1 MPFLFSTWVFF
12 KFVALIIDHL
22 NLGTNTTHYLQTNCV
37 LCNQEL
43 WLVYKHHLF
52 FEYVSSCCFLLLLA
66 FLFIGILYYPP
77 PLPSFRRV
85 DRDIPLMR
93 PWWVGSPCRWCQRK
107 HRSCVSWWS
116 TLAFP
121 RKCSPERLW
130 QKKNWMLL
138 PCLFFLRRCCRER
151 WIDRDIEVHWFD
163 VDLDDLL

>member
-22 NLGTNTTHYLQTNCV
+22 NLGTITTHYLQTNCV

-77 PLPSFRRV
+77 PSPVSDGLIGTFRSWGHGELGVLAVGARGSTV
-85 DRDIPLMR
+85 LVYRDGA
-93 PWWVGSPCRWCQRK
+93 PWRFQGNA
-107 HRSCVSWWS
+107 HRND
-116 TLAFP
+116 FD
-121 RKCSPERLW
+121 
-130 QKKNWMLL
+130 KKRTECCY
-138 PCLFFLRRCCRER
+138 PVCFFLEGVVGKGESTG
-151 WIDRDIEVHWFD
+151 I
-163 VDLDDLL
+163 